1 MAGNVTLGAQYDNM
15 NPKAT
20 GVVTLSIWAV
30 KVGTEVAGVNVY
42 GAYSSADKDGTLG
55 FANVSTGDKTMIYTV
70 VVIRLQTR

>member
-1 MAGNVTLGAQYDNM
+1 
-15 NPKAT
+15 
-20 GVVTLSIWAV
+20 
-30 KVGTEVAGVNVY
+30 GTEVAGVNVY